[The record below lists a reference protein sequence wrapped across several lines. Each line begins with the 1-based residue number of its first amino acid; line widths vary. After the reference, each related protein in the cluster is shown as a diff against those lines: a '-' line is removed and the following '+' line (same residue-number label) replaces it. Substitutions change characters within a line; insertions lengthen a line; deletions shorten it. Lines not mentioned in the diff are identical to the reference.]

1 MNRFRQLLN
10 TMAGPL
16 MGGLIVLAVGTWQPQ
31 SWAQA
36 ASTAVSLPGASSGVH
51 TNGDVCNTGRSIR
64 VTGAAAVNVAPDRAL
79 IKLGVQSNAQTPDG
93 VQAMNTRTI
102 RQVID
107 AVRALGVAD
116 KDISTDNYVVYPVY
130 YDYNSL
136 RIKGYRIDNVVAITL
151 KDVSRAGDVVVA
163 AFNAGANEVVDV
175 QFYTSELRRYRD
187 QARELAM
194 TAAVEK
200 AQALAKAGGT
210 ETGCVM
216 QISENSW
223 SYYNGWWGSRR
234 GDQSMMTQNV
244 VQNAAP
250 NSGSGDQTGSDE
262 GPISQGQIVV
272 RAQIDANFSLK

>member
-1 MNRFRQLLN
+1 MNRIRQLSS

-16 MGGLIVLAVGTWQPQ
+16 LGGLIVLAVGTWQPGA
-31 SWAQA
+31 WAQA
-36 ASTAVSLPGASSGVH
+36 ASSAVSLPGASSGLHV
-51 TNGDVCNTGRSIR
+51 NGDVCNTGRSIR
-64 VTGAAAVNVAPDRAL
+64 VTGAAIVNVTPDRAL
-79 IKLGVQSNAQTPDG
+79 IKLGVESNDRTPDG
-93 VQAMNTRTI
+93 VQAMNTRAI

-116 KDISTDNYVVYPVY
+116 QDITTDNYVVYPVY
-130 YDYNSL
+130 DDYNSL

-151 KDVSRAGDVVVA
+151 KDVSRASDVVVA
-163 AFNAGANEVVDV
+163 AFNAGANQVLDV

-194 TAAVEK
+194 TAAAEK

-216 QISENSW
+216 QIGENSW
-223 SYYNGWWGSRR
+223 SYYTGWWGSRR
-234 GDQSMMTQNV
+234 DQSTMTQNV

-250 NSGSGDQTGSDE
+250 GPGSGDGSDE
-262 GPISQGQIVV
+262 GPISLGQIVV
-272 RAQIDANFSLK
+272 RAEIDASFSLK

>member
-1 MNRFRQLLN
+1 MNHFRQLLS

-36 ASTAVSLPGASSGVH
+36 AAATLTPPASSGVH
-51 TNGDVCNTGRSIR
+51 TNGDVCNTGRSIH
-64 VTGAAAVNVAPDRAL
+64 VTGAAVVNVTPDRAL
-79 IKLGVQSNAQTPDG
+79 IKLGVESNDRTPGG
-93 VQAMNTRTI
+93 VQAMNTRAI
-102 RQVID
+102 REVID

-116 KDISTDNYVVYPVY
+116 KDISTDNYIVYPVY
-130 YDYNSL
+130 DDYNSL

-151 KDVSRAGDVVVA
+151 KDVSRASDVIVA
-163 AFNAGANEVVDV
+163 AFRAGANQVLDV

-194 TAAVEK
+194 TAAAEK

-216 QISENSW
+216 QIGENSW
-223 SYYNGWWGSRR
+223 SFYTGWWGSRR
-234 GDQSMMTQNV
+234 NQSMMTQNV

-250 NSGSGDQTGSDE
+250 NSEGGDQAGSDE
-262 GPISQGQIVV
+262 GPISLGQIVV
-272 RAQIDANFSLK
+272 RAEIDASFSLK